1 MIEHIVHVFII
12 LEMFLNASQS
22 FLAQWQVVEFVL
34 EDDSRVIQTIGEQG
48 VACL

>member
-12 LEMFLNASQS
+12 LEMFLNASQG
-22 FLAQWQVVEFVL
+22 FLAQWQVVELVL